1 MTLQQLRY
9 LAAIVECNLNI
20 SAAAQKLH
28 TSQPGV
34 SRQIRVLESEL
45 GFELFV
51 REGRALKRLTQQGQR
66 VVERAQRILR
76 ESQAIKGMSLDARA
90 VDRGALSIATTHT
103 QARYVLPSVIERFR
117 MRYPKVKLH
126 LHQGTSEQ
134 IADMIDSEHVD
145 LAIATGS
152 QDEFRHCLRLPL
164 YEWLLTLE
172 KLAQHPIVTYAFSLS
187 GPSSISEAFAR
198 AGLEPDFALTARDSD
213 VVKTYVRGGL
223 GVGIIAA
230 MAVDPTA
237 DGDLVSFEVA
247 HLLPKHLTWIGFRRG
262 NFLRRYA
269 WDFIQSL
276 GPHLDAPHALRAA
289 QAGDQGEIDGIFMD
303 TALPLHR

>member
-1 MTLQQLRY
+1 
-9 LAAIVECNLNI
+9 
-20 SAAAQKLH
+20 
-28 TSQPGV
+28 
-34 SRQIRVLESEL
+34 
-45 GFELFV
+45 
-51 REGRALKRLTQQGQR
+51 
-66 VVERAQRILR
+66 
-76 ESQAIKGMSLDARA
+76 
-90 VDRGALSIATTHT
+90 
-103 QARYVLPSVIERFR
+103 
-117 MRYPKVKLH
+117 VKLH

-164 YEWLLTLE
+164 YEWHHRVVVPRGHALARMRGKVLTLE

-213 VVKTYVRGGL
+213 VVKTYVRSGL

-237 DGDLVSFEVA
+237 DGDLISFEVA

-276 GPHLDAPHALRAA
+276 GPHLDVPQALRAA
-289 QAGDQGEIDGIFMD
+289 QAGEQGEIDEIFMD